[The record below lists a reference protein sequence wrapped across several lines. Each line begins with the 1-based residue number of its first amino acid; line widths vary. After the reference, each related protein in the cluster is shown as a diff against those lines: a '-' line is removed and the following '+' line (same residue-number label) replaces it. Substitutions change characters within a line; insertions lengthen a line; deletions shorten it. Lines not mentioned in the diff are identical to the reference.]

1 MPIVRG
7 MTLTLAI
14 IGRPNVGKS
23 TLFNR
28 LAGKQLAIVHD
39 RPGVTRDWRT
49 ADGAL
54 FNIPL
59 RLIDTAGLED
69 ATEGTLSARMRART
83 EEALQT
89 ADAIV
94 FVIDGRE
101 GVLPADE
108 HFAAWLRR
116 QNRPVILAVN
126 KSENDRA
133 VRTAMA
139 EAHALGLGDP
149 VGISAAH
156 GTGLEDLYYALEDLF
171 PARFAAKDDGPDE
184 AGAGAPGD
192 NLPDEAALDDLEGAE
207 DFDFTTR
214 EAPEDEAAP
223 IRIALAGRPNVGKS
237 TLLNAILREERVLT
251 SPEAGTTRDSIA
263 VDWEHDGAR
272 FRLVDTAG
280 LRKHAK
286 IADPLEKMAV
296 VDTMRAI
303 RLAQIVILVVD
314 ATRPLEKQDLVIAG
328 HVADEGRAM
337 VLALN
342 KWDLVENRKETL
354 EDIRH
359 QLSHFS
365 QIPDMKLVPL
375 SALKCSNI
383 PGLWKETLAVYESWN
398 GRVSTGA
405 LNRWLQNRTER
416 HPPPLVDGR
425 PNRLRYITQIKRR
438 PPTFALW
445 ASRPDRVPDSY
456 IRYLVNSLR
465 EDHKIPAVP
474 IRFLLR
480 KSKNPFA

>member
-1 MPIVRG
+1 MPIVRP

-59 RLIDTAGLED
+59 RLIDTAGLEE
-69 ATEGTLSARMRART
+69 ATEGTLSARMRIRT

-101 GVLPADE
+101 GVLPADQ

-126 KSENDRA
+126 KSENERA

-139 EAHALGLGDP
+139 ESHGLGLGEP
-149 VGISAAH
+149 VSVSAAH
-156 GTGLEDLYYALEDLF
+156 GTGLEDLYYALANLF
-171 PARFAAKDDGPDE
+171 PARFIEAQEPDE
-184 AGAGAPGD
+184 TESNALDA
-192 NLPDEAALDDLEGAE
+192 LPDEATLDDLEGAE

-214 EAPEDEAAP
+214 EAPEDESAP

-263 VDWEHDGAR
+263 VDWEHDGTR

-286 IADPLEKMAV
+286 VADPLEKMAV

-342 KWDLVENRKETL
+342 KWDLVENRKEVL
-354 EDIRH
+354 ADIKD

-365 QIPDMKLVPL
+365 QIPDVKLVPL
-375 SALKCSNI
+375 SALKGSNI

-405 LNRWLQNRTER
+405 LNRWLQARTER

-425 PNRLRYITQIKRR
+425 PNRLRYVTQIKRR

-445 ASRPDRVPDSY
+445 ASRPDKVPDTY
-456 IRYLVNSLR
+456 IRYLINSLR